1 MKYYISIHDVAP
13 NNLEQIE
20 SIINLLKKKYG
31 INKLCLLVIP
41 GLKWKTKQV
50 KQLVS
55 WQDSGLEIA
64 AHGWNHRAGEKTSLY
79 HMIHGVFISGNCA
92 EHLSKNRNT
101 LMDLIKNS
109 YNWFVDNHFLPPTL
123 YVPPA
128 WALGN
133 INTEDL
139 TILPFTN
146 YECTT
151 GIYFEGKYQF
161 IPLVGFEAT
170 TYFRAFCL
178 RFFNFF
184 NYQLAK
190 FIGVLRITI
199 HPRDFQLYLARDAN
213 NYLSE
218 IVNTILLHE
227 LS

>member
-13 NNLEQIE
+13 NNIE
-20 SIINLLKKKYG
+20 KIECIINLLQNQYG

-41 GLKWKTKQV
+41 GLKWEKKQV

-64 AHGWNHRAGEKTSLY
+64 AHGWNHRAKGGKSLY
-79 HMIHGVFISGNCA
+79 HMIHGFFISGNCA
-92 EHLSKNRNT
+92 EHLSKNRET
-101 LMDLIKNS
+101 IMDLIKKS
-109 YNWFVDNHFLPPTL
+109 YNWFVDNHFSPPTL

-139 TILPFTN
+139 PGLPFRN
-146 YECTT
+146 FECTT
-151 GIYFEGKYQF
+151 GIYFKEKYQF

-170 TYFRAFCL
+170 TYYRAFFL
-178 RFFNFF
+178 RFFNFL
-184 NYQLAK
+184 NYLLAK

-199 HPRDFQLYLARDAN
+199 HPTDFQLYLANDIN

-218 IVNTILLHE
+218 IGNTILLHE